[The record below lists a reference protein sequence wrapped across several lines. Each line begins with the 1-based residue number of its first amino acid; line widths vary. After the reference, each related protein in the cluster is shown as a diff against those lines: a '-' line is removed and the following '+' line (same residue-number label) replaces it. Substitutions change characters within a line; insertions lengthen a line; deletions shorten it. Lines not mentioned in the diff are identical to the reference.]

1 MSLDKEEINE
11 MGLQNGG
18 LLTHCMKP
26 PKFNYLVYSNINLV
40 LLSLVIISLNLRHE
54 YTAHSNYNT
63 VKKTL

>member
-1 MSLDKEEINE
+1 

-40 LLSLVIISLNLRHE
+40 FLSLVIFLWILDMSTIRSLHLQYSKKNALRPPQ
-54 YTAHSNYNT
+54 N
-63 VKKTL
+63 